1 MICSNCK
8 TAVNENNMFC
18 PNCGTTADKFIS
30 EPETVLQEDEE
41 TVANEKNEE
50 LKNEAPDD
58 IIAQSSMSPSS
69 ADESPVQNT
78 NQIEQP
84 VNQPFWFAPTFPP
97 SFFQP
102 PRDPGRDFAIASLVL
117 GIVSYLL
124 LCAVFFGWPST
135 FATTI
140 TGIVLGSKALK
151 KSKQVG
157 LSNTMA
163 VAGIVTSA
171 LALAAVSF
179 ICLMYLLLFLIAA
192 EMPTGELFSELI

>member
-1 MICSNCK
+1 MICSNCR
-8 TAVNENNMFC
+8 TVVDENNMFC
-18 PNCGTTADKFIS
+18 PNCGTNSAQFIN
-30 EPETVLQEDEE
+30 EPEAELQSEQEKAETETNFVPKLETPENTVPEE
-41 TVANEKNEE
+41 
-50 LKNEAPDD
+50 
-58 IIAQSSMSPSS
+58 SSSPSFIGENS
-69 ADESPVQNT
+69 VYN

-84 VNQPFWFAPTFPP
+84 VNQQIWFPP
-97 SFFQP
+97 VFPPNFVQT

-157 LSNTMA
+157 LSNPMA

>member
-1 MICSNCK
+1 MICSNCR
-8 TAVNENNMFC
+8 TVVDENNMFC
-18 PNCGTTADKFIS
+18 PNCGTSAVQFIN
-30 EPETVLQEDEE
+30 EPETELQSEQENVATE
-41 TVANEKNEE
+41 TTDTKKLETPENTDSKESV
-50 LKNEAPDD
+50 PP
-58 IIAQSSMSPSS
+58 SP

-78 NQIEQP
+78 AQVEQP
-84 VNQPFWFAPTFPP
+84 VNQPFWFAPTFQP

-140 TGIVLGSKALK
+140 TGIILGSKALK

-157 LSNTMA
+157 LSNPMA

-179 ICLMYLLLFLIAA
+179 ICLMYLLLFLTAA
-192 EMPTGELFSELI
+192 DMSTGDLFSELI